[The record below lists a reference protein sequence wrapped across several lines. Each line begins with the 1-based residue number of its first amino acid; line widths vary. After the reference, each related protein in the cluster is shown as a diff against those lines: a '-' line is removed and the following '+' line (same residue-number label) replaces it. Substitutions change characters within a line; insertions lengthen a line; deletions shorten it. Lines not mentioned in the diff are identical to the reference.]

1 MGIVRYSLA
10 AFLDKFVKNKELFSL
25 AGFFGFF
32 DFTKEGPGVS
42 KDTPQKKRFFQF
54 FELYFRK
61 LSKLVS
67 VNLLFLLFCLPAIF
81 LATFFLPTGSILF
94 YLTIPLCLVGP
105 PMAGMTYVVRNLARE
120 QPVFMFSDFWDSL
133 KSNFKQ
139 SLAYGIIFSVI
150 FTLLIFALLSYIGLL
165 GRGLIYYAL
174 LGLTLAAA
182 LLFSFMNCY
191 IYLQI
196 VTVNLN
202 IRGIISNAFRFAV
215 LGFKTN
221 ILTVLFCGILVF
233 LTLWFF
239 PYTLLFLVPLGFS
252 TISMI
257 TCFNSYQYL
266 EKYVI
271 EPYYA
276 AHPEERPGYR
286 PDEEEEEAVFSDKQL
301 IPEGE
306 NEEDEEDKS

>member
-1 MGIVRYSLA
+1 M
-10 AFLDKFVKNKELFSL
+10 

-42 KDTPQKKRFFQF
+42 KDAPQKKRFFQF

-81 LATFFLPTGSILF
+81 LAVFFIPSNSLLL
-94 YLTIPLCLVGP
+94 YLTRPLVLVGP
-105 PMAGMTYVVRNLARE
+105 PMAGMTYVVKNLSRE
-120 QPVFMFSDFWDSL
+120 QPVFMFSDFWDAF
-133 KSNFKQ
+133 KSNFRQ
-139 SLAYGIIFSVI
+139 SLAYGAIFSVI
-150 FTLLIFALLSYIGLL
+150 FTLIIFALISYLGLL
-165 GRGLIYYAL
+165 GRGLMYYAL
-174 LGLTLAAA
+174 LGLTIAAA

-191 IYLQI
+191 VYLQI
-196 VTVNLN
+196 VTVNLSL
-202 IRGIISNAFRFAV
+202 RAIISNAFRFAI

-221 ILTVLFCGILVF
+221 LLTVFFCGILVF
-233 LTLWFF
+233 LSLWFF
-239 PYTLLFLVPLGFS
+239 PYTLLFLVPVGFS

-257 TCFNSYQYL
+257 TCFNSFQYL
-266 EKYVI
+266 EKYIV
-271 EPYYA
+271 ESYYA

-286 PDEEEEEAVFSDKQL
+286 PEDEGAEEEAVFSDEQL

-306 NEEDEEDKS
+306 DEESGTANSPS